1 MNTLLQNTIR
11 ALPHVPGVY
20 IFKNSAAEI
29 IYIGKAKDLRNRCTS
44 YISPDLGDI
53 KGQAIATTAT
63 SVEYIETKSEVA
75 ALVLEA
81 ELIQHHRP
89 QLNILLKDGQPFL
102 YLVVTTEKIPQLL
115 LTRTKTPRG
124 SYFGP
129 FIEKQPI
136 RALYNFLTKTF
147 RLDICNKNIPSGC
160 LRFHMG
166 ICSGSCTQTF
176 DEAGYRDRL
185 MFVKKLL
192 SGGSSSL
199 FKELDDQISKHN
211 EAMEFEISRKLVEYK
226 QNVGHFFANK
236 TSTLDLQDT
245 ITQKTSRHVW
255 IQTPKKVIVLNEQK
269 LKFIEL
275 YSFIADAG
283 EPLDAYLTTYYQQ
296 HPAPA
301 SILVD
306 DTLEDPELLKNFLV
320 SRWNS
325 ETESELFCNPT
336 GHLEHI
342 VRLAQLQIIG
352 KEIHTDRTG
361 VELQKFLELP
371 SPPRIIDCF
380 DISHTQGTNIVGASV
395 RFVDGVPD
403 KSGCRK
409 FIIQS
414 LTNQNDYAALQEV
427 AFRRYKSHDE
437 LPDLLLIDGGKGQLN
452 AVLAVVLD
460 AVECAS
466 IAKREER
473 IFSTRLPAEGKVLLQ
488 RSKAGKTLMALR
500 DYAHH
505 FAISFHRS
513 RRTLLPESKK

>member
-1 MNTLLQNTIR
+1 M
-11 ALPHVPGVY
+11 
-20 IFKNSAAEI
+20 
-29 IYIGKAKDLRNRCTS
+29 
-44 YISPDLGDI
+44 
-53 KGQAIATTAT
+53 
-63 SVEYIETKSEVA
+63 
-75 ALVLEA
+75 
-81 ELIQHHRP
+81 
-89 QLNILLKDGQPFL
+89 
-102 YLVVTTEKIPQLL
+102 
-115 LTRTKTPRG
+115 
-124 SYFGP
+124 
-129 FIEKQPI
+129 
-136 RALYNFLTKTF
+136 
-147 RLDICNKNIPSGC
+147 
-160 LRFHMG
+160 
-166 ICSGSCTQTF
+166 
-176 DEAGYRDRL
+176 
-185 MFVKKLL
+185 
-192 SGGSSSL
+192 
-199 FKELDDQISKHN
+199 
-211 EAMEFEISRKLVEYK
+211 
-226 QNVGHFFANK
+226 
-236 TSTLDLQDT
+236 
-245 ITQKTSRHVW
+245 
-255 IQTPKKVIVLNEQK
+255 
-269 LKFIEL
+269 
-275 YSFIADAG
+275 
-283 EPLDAYLTTYYQQ
+283 
-296 HPAPA
+296 
-301 SILVD
+301 
-306 DTLEDPELLKNFLV
+306 
-320 SRWNS
+320 
-325 ETESELFCNPT
+325 
-336 GHLEHI
+336 
-342 VRLAQLQIIG
+342 RLAQLQIIG